1 MKIRAI
7 FISLLSIFILSCD
20 GESKDDV
27 TVDVIAVTPLQSLI
41 KVGETIQFSAV
52 AKDVDLVSIDD
63 ISFAW
68 SSSNP
73 QAVSIAAN
81 GLATGYEMARD
92 VIITAIADGIESND
106 AVIHVAGDPTS
117 INIGTKAEAVVAG
130 KSITLTGKI
139 LDGLGTVVPS
149 AAITNWQSTDESV
162 LTITQEGII
171 TGISKGI
178 TTVKAMVGE
187 LESAPRRI
195 YVWEVAFTEDFS
207 SVDTTT
213 LSDHY
218 FTGNNGMIWQINH
231 ELKTDTSAAGP
242 YTGMPAIVEENGNPV
257 LRLREPSSAYFTN
270 RQLLIMTYGNSTYDA
285 EYMWPTGDGMLTTT
299 NFRVQMR
306 IKGMDDP
313 VTATTAESL
322 VNFTQYFAGA
332 ASPYYLV
339 YSPGRNR
346 VSAWFGAS
354 LAPGASIPDWGA
366 MPQIDYGTWF
376 NMVLEVFDGTMR
388 TEVFIGAEPT
398 GNWDY
403 SYTIPDWT
411 GSEENIPGFWFGAF
425 LVDEYFADD
434 IIYYAP

>member
-1 MKIRAI
+1 M
-7 FISLLSIFILSCD
+7 
-20 GESKDDV
+20 
-27 TVDVIAVTPLQSLI
+27 
-41 KVGETIQFSAV
+41 
-52 AKDVDLVSIDD
+52 
-63 ISFAW
+63 
-68 SSSNP
+68 
-73 QAVSIAAN
+73 
-81 GLATGYEMARD
+81 
-92 VIITAIADGIESND
+92 
-106 AVIHVAGDPTS
+106 IHVAGDPAS
-117 INIGTKAEAVVAG
+117 INIGTTAEAVVAG
-130 KSITLTGKI
+130 KSITMTSKV
-139 LDGLGTVVPS
+139 LDGLGTEIPNLS
-149 AAITNWQSTDESV
+149 ITGWQSADESV
-162 LTITQEGII
+162 LTINQAGVI

-178 TTVKAMVGE
+178 TTVKIAVGD
-187 LESAPRRI
+187 LESAHRRI
-195 YVWEVAFTEDFS
+195 YVWEAAFTEDFS

-242 YTGMPAIVEENGNPV
+242 YTGMPAIVEENGNPI
-257 LRLREPSSAYFTN
+257 LRLTEPSSAYFTN
-270 RQLLIMTYGNSTYDA
+270 RQLLIMTYGNSTYDTT
-285 EYMWPTGDGMLTTT
+285 YMWPTGDDMLTAT

-313 VTATTAESL
+313 VAGTTAESL
-322 VNFTQYFAGA
+322 VNFTQYFAGT

-346 VSAWFGAS
+346 VSAWFGAA
-354 LAPGASIPDWGA
+354 LAPGASIPAWGA

-376 NMVLEVFDGTMR
+376 NMVMEVFDGTMR
-388 TEVFIGAEPT
+388 TEVFTGAEPT

>member
-1 MKIRAI
+1 MKIRTI
-7 FISLLSIFILSCD
+7 FSALLSIFILSCD
-20 GESKDDV
+20 GESKDEI

-52 AKDVDLVSIDD
+52 AKDVDLATIAD
-63 ISFAW
+63 ISFIW

-73 QAVSIAAN
+73 QAVSITAN
-81 GLATGYEMARD
+81 GLATGHEMARD
-92 VIITAIADGIESND
+92 AIITATADGIESND
-106 AVIHVAGDPTS
+106 AVIHVAGDPAS
-117 INIGTKAEAVVAG
+117 INIGSRAEAVVAG

-139 LDGLGTVVPS
+139 LDEMGTVVPD
-149 AAITNWQSTDESV
+149 AAITNWQSSDEAV
-162 LTITQEGII
+162 LTITQVGIA
-171 TGISKGI
+171 TGISKGN
-178 TTVKAMVGE
+178 TTVKAIVDG
-187 LESAPRRI
+187 LESSFRRV

-213 LSDHY
+213 IGNLY
-218 FTGNNGMIWQINH
+218 FTGNNGMVWQINH
-231 ELKTDTSAAGP
+231 ELSDTTTNP
-242 YTGMPAIVEENGNPV
+242 YTGKPTIVEDNGNPV
-257 LRLREPSSAYFTN
+257 LRLTEPSSAYFTN
-270 RQLLIMTYGNSTYDA
+270 RQLLIMTYGNSTYDTT
-285 EYMWPTGDGMLTTT
+285 YMWPTGDGMLTST

-313 VTATTAESL
+313 VGNTTAESL

-346 VSAWFGAS
+346 VSAWFGAA

-366 MPQIDYGTWF
+366 MPQIDYATWF

-388 TEVFIGAEPT
+388 TEVFTGTEPT

>member
-1 MKIRAI
+1 MKIRIILFA
-7 FISLLSIFILSCD
+7 LLSIYFLSCD
-20 GESKDDV
+20 EESQNEI
-27 TVDVIAVTPLQSLI
+27 TVDIIAVTPLQSLI
-41 KVGETIQFSAV
+41 KVGETMQFNAI
-52 AKDVDLVSIDD
+52 AKDVDLVTISE
-63 ISFAW
+63 ISFTW

-73 QAVSIAAN
+73 QALSIDDN
-81 GLATGYEMARD
+81 GLATGNEMARD
-92 VIITAIADGIESND
+92 VIITATADGIESND
-106 AVIHVAGDPTS
+106 AVIHVAGDPAS
-117 INIGTKAEAVVAG
+117 INIGTRAEAVVAG
-130 KSITLTGKI
+130 KTITITSRV
-139 LDGLGTVVPS
+139 LDDLGTVIPDL
-149 AAITNWQSTDESV
+149 AITGWQSADESI
-162 LTITQEGII
+162 LTIDQAGVI

-178 TTVKAMVGE
+178 TTVKIAVGD

-195 YVWEVAFTEDFS
+195 YVWEEAFTEDFS

-213 LSDHY
+213 IGDLY
-218 FTGNNGMIWQINH
+218 FKGNNGIIWQINH
-231 ELKTDTSAAGP
+231 ELSDTTINP
-242 YTGMPAIVEENGNPV
+242 YTGKPTIVDDNGNPV
-257 LRLREPSSAYFTN
+257 LRLTEPSSAYFTN
-270 RQLLIMTYGNSTYDA
+270 RQLLIMTYGNSTYDTT
-285 EYMWPTGDGMLTTT
+285 YMWPTGDDMLTTT

-313 VTATTAESL
+313 VAGTTAESL
-322 VNFTQYFAGA
+322 VNFTQYFSGA

-376 NMVLEVFDGTMR
+376 NMVMEVFDGTMR
-388 TEVFIGAEPT
+388 TEVFTGAEPT
-398 GNWDY
+398 GIWDY